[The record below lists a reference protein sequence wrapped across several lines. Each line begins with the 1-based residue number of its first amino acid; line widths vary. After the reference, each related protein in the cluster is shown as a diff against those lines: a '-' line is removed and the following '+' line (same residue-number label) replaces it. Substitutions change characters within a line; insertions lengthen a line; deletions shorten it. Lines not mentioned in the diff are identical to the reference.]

1 MAIYRRA
8 GFAQA
13 AVDKQAIGVW
23 QGAGHSCKR
32 MVAKRYSLSRFY
44 YPLRAYP
51 REISLAQAS
60 RGEPGE

>member
-23 QGAGHSCKR
+23 QGAGYSCKR
-32 MVAKRYSLSRFY
+32 VVAERCSLSRFY
-44 YPLRAYP
+44 F
-51 REISLAQAS
+51 SLLVLF
-60 RGEPGE
+60 PP